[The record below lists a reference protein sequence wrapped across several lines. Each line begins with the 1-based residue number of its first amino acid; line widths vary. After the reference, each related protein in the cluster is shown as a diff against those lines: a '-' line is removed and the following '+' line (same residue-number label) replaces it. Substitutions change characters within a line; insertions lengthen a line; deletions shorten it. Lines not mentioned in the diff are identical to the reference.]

1 MDVAFEPNNDAR
13 SEKAYTK
20 NLPMLKIQ
28 THETVNPEDWQGLL
42 ADTPPGMEKVFW
54 CIGCAGMFMANTEDK
69 FDVWCAYCITVAQS
83 VVTACGEDADED
95 RIYLMGFGLAARTF
109 NFVAHP
115 VRRGECDPAPF
126 IKAAQYECKDDVEF
140 FSMWHL
146 LVVLIELLRLSETE
160 DMHDM
165 VSAMVKMNRV
175 RARYRQAADKLP
187 KRDAQ

>member
-1 MDVAFEPNNDAR
+1 M
-13 SEKAYTK
+13 
-20 NLPMLKIQ
+20 
-28 THETVNPEDWQGLL
+28 
-42 ADTPPGMEKVFW
+42 
-54 CIGCAGMFMANTEDK
+54 
-69 FDVWCAYCITVAQS
+69 
-83 VVTACGEDADED
+83 TACDEDADED

-109 NFVAHP
+109 NFAAHP